1 MFPVSGSGAGI
12 AGQYRPF
19 FTVERLEW
27 RELKEINDLSC
38 L

>member
-19 FTVERLEW
+19 FAVESLEW
-27 RELKEINDLSC
+27 RRLKEINDL
-38 L
+38 